1 MTQDVEWTSPLEQL
15 AQLVAKH
22 KDSALDEI
30 QVPEA
35 LIEHILEVIHETV
48 GHLRIAQGQLMQS
61 EKMAT
66 LGQLMAGIAHEINT
80 PVASINSNIDLFAR
94 SLDKINALLAS
105 ENMPKELRETRQIA
119 QMANVLSKLNQS
131 NQTACEQII
140 QIARSLR
147 NFARSDTIELRE
159 IDIHEELENALI
171 LVHHELKRRIQIIRK
186 YGDIPE
192 CTCFPSR
199 LISVFINMLRN
210 ASQAIEGT
218 GEITIETLRAGD
230 DIEIKFTDTGRGI
243 APENLDKLFDR
254 GFTTKSLD
262 EGTGLGL
269 SICKEIME
277 KHHGK
282 IEVES
287 QVGKGTTFTITLP
300 IKHEVAKG
308 QS

>member
-1 MTQDVEWTSPLEQL
+1 MTQDTEWTSPLEQL
-15 AQLVAKH
+15 AQLVEEH
-22 KDSALDEI
+22 KDSALNEI
-30 QVPEA
+30 PVPKK
-35 LIEHILEVIHETV
+35 LMEHISKAIHETI
-48 GHLRIAQGQLMQS
+48 GHLHIAQGQLMQS

-80 PVASINSNIDLFAR
+80 PVASINSNIDLFSR
-94 SLDKINALLAS
+94 SLDKINAILSS

-119 QMANVLSKLNQS
+119 QMVNVLSKLNQS

-147 NFARSDTIELRE
+147 N
-159 IDIHEELENALI
+159 EELENALV
-171 LVHHELKRRIQIIRK
+171 LVHHELKRRIQVIRK
-186 YGDIPE
+186 YEDIPE

-199 LISVFINMLRN
+199 LISVFVNMLRN

-218 GEITIETLRAGD
+218 GQITIETLRAGD
-230 DIEIKFTDTGRGI
+230 DIKIKFTDTGRGI
-243 APENLDKLFDR
+243 PPENLDKLFDR

-269 SICKEIME
+269 SICKQIME
-277 KHHGK
+277 EHHGK

-300 IKHEVAKG
+300 IKHEAANG
-308 QS
+308 